1 MPLSRVYIIPH
12 GDEIIS
18 IPNKDAKTMNRTI
31 KDAVKGDPAE
41 TVLIISPHSIRIS
54 SGIPVVNTS
63 YASGNYEIGKKIIS
77 GRYEINKELNST
89 ILSSSP
95 HFVETV
101 FISSE
106 GDLSNFPLDF
116 GSLIPL
122 AFFNV
127 KKISLMGQWRVF
139 RPKLLRRLGEL
150 LYDSVASTRGKISVV
165 FSADQAHAHSR
176 SGPYGYD
183 PNAKMYD
190 EKIKAAITKNDFLE
204 LTEMKRDF
212 VEGAKPDSYWSL
224 VMFSGFIKR
233 GRLSPSLHFYYI
245 EKYFGMLL
253 ASAQ

>member
-1 MPLSRVYIIPH
+1 MTLSRVYIIPH

-18 IPNKDAKTMNRTI
+18 MPNEDAKTMNETI
-31 KDAVKGDPAE
+31 KEVVKGDPAE

-54 SGIPVVNTS
+54 TGVPVVNTS
-63 YASGNYEIGKKIIS
+63 YASGNYEIGEKIIS

-89 ILSSSP
+89 ILSSSQ
-95 HFVETV
+95 HFVETF

-122 AFFNV
+122 TFFNV

-139 RPKLLRRLGEL
+139 RPKLLKRLGEL
-150 LYDSVASTRGKISVV
+150 IYDSVDLTRGKISVI
-165 FSADQAHAHSR
+165 FSADQAHTHSG

-183 PNAKMYD
+183 PSAKVYD

-204 LTEMKRDF
+204 LMEMKRDF
-212 VEGAKPDSYWSL
+212 VEAAKPDSYWSL
-224 VMFSGFIKR
+224 VMFSGFVKR
-233 GRLSPSLHFYYI
+233 GGLSPSLHYYYI

-253 ASAQ
+253 ASAE